1 MKKKFTSYIL
11 IAILGSVVNAQY
23 SFSQTS
29 ISLSNGAALSYQ
41 SGDINLSDYSGEM
54 SDVIYYTPEGGI
66 LTAETITIQTDK
78 HTQDK
83 NFETNKTIYKLVEVN
98 KGKIESVQE
107 PYNLSADLIELHD
120 FPHSLIAQLFEIAGD
135 SYIDKNF
142 FDNLDWDIRTAS
154 PTLELIAVDFS
165 RNGIFAETETIKGSI
180 NPIFNSLVNS
190 PLLVNFELIIEN
202 SDIIPVGDSKLATR
216 LASNLTDLEL
226 QKLTLSL
233 LAKSHFL
240 QIDNIQRMEL
250 RLTAS
255 QLFSIAIT
263 LYIEYPILENPTE
276 LEESELAI
284 KLLQQIKFH
293 KMKIELEDFGLN
305 SWLPDARVNEYQS
318 SAKKLQNL
326 VLATM
331 PANGQRLTTPIMQ
344 FVYNGGKLTLTS
356 HPSTPKPVA
365 LIASML
371 LFPDLLVEEFA
382 ISSEHHP

>member
-1 MKKKFTSYIL
+1 MKKHFTPYIL
-11 IAILGSVVNAQY
+11 ITILGGVVNAQY

-41 SGDINLSDYSGEM
+41 SGDIDLSDYRGEM
-54 SDVIYYTPEGGI
+54 NDVIYHPPDGGM

-78 HTQDK
+78 HAQDENSK
-83 NFETNKTIYKLVEVN
+83 TNQTIYKLVEIN
-98 KGKIESVQE
+98 KGKIASIQE
-107 PYNLSADLIELHD
+107 QYNLSADLIELRD
-120 FPHSLIAQLFEIAGD
+120 FPHSLIAQLLEIGG
-135 SYIDKNF
+135 N
-142 FDNLDWDIRTAS
+142 DNLTWDIKTAS
-154 PTLELIAVDFS
+154 PKLELLDVDFS
-165 RNGIFAETETIKGSI
+165 GNGIIAEAEKIKGSI
-180 NPIFNSLVNS
+180 TSILNNPANS
-190 PLLVNFELIIEN
+190 PRLVNFELMIEN
-202 SDIIPVGDSKLATR
+202 SDIIPVGDSELATR
-216 LASNLTDLEL
+216 LASILSDLEL

-233 LAKSHFL
+233 STKSQFL
-240 QIDNIQRMEL
+240 QINNIQQIEL
-250 RLTAS
+250 RLTAR
-255 QLFSIAIT
+255 QLFSVAIT
-263 LYIEYPILENPTE
+263 LYIEYPVLENLTE